1 MCAHPNGKIIF
12 HYSKIYTNFQT
23 HLLNFF
29 LLIPIFLVSKKKT
42 FQSAFLRIFLLRS
55 IIVHTR
61 PQIVKMYLLCFRF
74 LDCME
79 MTDIGDVQIR
89 TLSEGMKRRIC
100 VALAFIGGS
109 QVVIL
114 DEPTSGVDPI
124 ARR

>member
-1 MCAHPNGKIIF
+1 MD
-12 HYSKIYTNFQT
+12 T
-23 HLLNFF
+23 L
-29 LLIPIFLVSKKKT
+29 
-42 FQSAFLRIFLLRS
+42 AFN
-55 IIVHTR
+55 
-61 PQIVKMYLLCFRF
+61 IVKMYLLCFRF

>member
-1 MCAHPNGKIIF
+1 MD
-12 HYSKIYTNFQT
+12 T
-23 HLLNFF
+23 L
-29 LLIPIFLVSKKKT
+29 
-42 FQSAFLRIFLLRS
+42 AFK
-55 IIVHTR
+55 
-61 PQIVKMYLLCFRF
+61 IVKMYLLCFRF
-74 LDCME
+74 LDRME

>member
-1 MCAHPNGKIIF
+1 M
-12 HYSKIYTNFQT
+12 
-23 HLLNFF
+23 
-29 LLIPIFLVSKKKT
+29 VSYNLGST
-42 FQSAFLRIFLLRS
+42 IVDHDAMMLR
-55 IIVHTR
+55 
-61 PQIVKMYLLCFRF
+61 YLLCFRF